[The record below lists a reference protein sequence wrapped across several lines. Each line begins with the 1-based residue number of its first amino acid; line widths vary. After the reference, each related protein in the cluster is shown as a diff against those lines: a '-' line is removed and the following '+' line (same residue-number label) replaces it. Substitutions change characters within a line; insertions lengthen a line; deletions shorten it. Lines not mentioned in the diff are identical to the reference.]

1 MPNKKYNFTVSEE
14 QNAKRVDHFIV
25 KELPSFSRTKI
36 NKLIK
41 EGALLVNGNPIDESS
56 KKVNFGDEVEL
67 SVPEA
72 VAIDIKT
79 QNIPLEIVYED
90 DDLLVINKPIG
101 MVVHPGAGNPDGT
114 LVNALLH
121 HCKGNLS
128 GINGELRPGIVH
140 RIDKDTSGLLVVA
153 KNDIAH
159 NELAKQFEEH
169 TTQRTYL
176 AFVWGMM
183 KPIHGRIETLIGR
196 SRYNRQ
202 KMSADV
208 GAGKVAI
215 TNYTT
220 LEIYKG
226 THLPDISLVE
236 CKLETGRTHQ
246 IRVHLAH
253 KKNPILGD
261 QMYGSKIRKIR
272 DIDPELQKIIE
283 GINFQALH
291 AQSLG
296 FIHPKTEEEL
306 FFTTK
311 LPKDL
316 LNLQKMLKK
325 LGNQPLDF

>member
-25 KELPSFSRTKI
+25 EELPLFSRTKI

-41 EGALLVNGNPIDESS
+41 EGGLFVNGKPIDESS

-67 SVPEA
+67 VVPEA
-72 VAIDIKT
+72 IITDIKP
-79 QNIPLEIVYED
+79 QKIPIDIVYED
-90 DDLLVINKPIG
+90 DDLLVVNKPIG

-208 GAGKVAI
+208 ASGKDAI
-215 TNYTT
+215 TNYKT
-220 LEIYKG
+220 LEIFKG
-226 THLPDISLVE
+226 KTIPDISLIE
-236 CKLETGRTHQ
+236 CQLETGRTHQ

-261 QMYGSKIRKIR
+261 QMYGSKMRKIR

-283 GINFQALH
+283 EINFQALH

-296 FIHPKTEEEL
+296 FIHPKTREEL
-306 FFTTK
+306 FFTTE

-316 LNLQKMLKK
+316 LKLQKMLKR
-325 LGNQPLDF
+325 LGN

>member
-1 MPNKKYNFTVSEE
+1 MADKKYKFTVSEE
-14 QNAKRVDHFIV
+14 QNVKRVDHFIV
-25 KELPSFSRTKI
+25 EELPTFSRTKI
-36 NKLIK
+36 SKLIK
-41 EGALLVNGNPIDESS
+41 EGALLVNNQAIEESS
-56 KKVNFGDEVEL
+56 KKISFGDVIEL
-67 SVPEA
+67 TVPEP
-72 VAIDIKT
+72 VATDLQAQDIS
-79 QNIPLEIVYED
+79 LDVVYED

-159 NELAKQFEEH
+159 NVLAKQFEDH
-169 TTQRTYL
+169 SIQRTYL
-176 AFVWGMM
+176 AFVWGMP

-196 SRYNRQ
+196 SKYNRQ

-208 GAGKVAI
+208 GSGKDAI
-215 TNYTT
+215 TNYKT
-220 LEIYKG
+220 LEVFKG
-226 THLPDISLVE
+226 KTIPDISLIE

-253 KKNPILGD
+253 KGNPILGD
-261 QMYGSKIRKIR
+261 QMYGKKIRKIR
-272 DIDPELQKIIE
+272 DLDEELSVVLE
-283 GINFQALH
+283 NINFQALH

-296 FIHPKTEEEL
+296 FLHPKSDQEL
-306 FFTTK
+306 FFTTE

-316 LNLQKMLKK
+316 LNLQKMLKR
-325 LGNQPLDF
+325 LGN

>member
-1 MPNKKYNFTVSEE
+1 MADKKYKFTVSEE
-14 QNAKRVDHFIV
+14 QSVKRVDHFIV
-25 KELPSFSRTKI
+25 KELPTFSRTKI
-36 NKLIK
+36 SKLIK
-41 EGALLVNGNPIDESS
+41 EGALLVNNQAIEESS
-56 KKVNFGDEVEL
+56 KKISFGDVIEL
-67 SVPEA
+67 TVPEPVATDLQAQDISLA
-72 VAIDIKT
+72 V
-79 QNIPLEIVYED
+79 VYED

-159 NELAKQFEEH
+159 NVLAKQFEDH
-169 TTQRTYL
+169 SIQRTYL
-176 AFVWGMM
+176 AFVWGMP

-196 SRYNRQ
+196 SKYNRQ

-208 GAGKVAI
+208 GSGKNAI
-215 TNYTT
+215 TNYKT
-220 LEIYKG
+220 LEVFKG
-226 THLPDISLVE
+226 KTIPDISLIE

-253 KKNPILGD
+253 KGNPILGD
-261 QMYGSKIRKIR
+261 QMYGKKIRKIR
-272 DIDPELQKIIE
+272 DLDEELSVVLE
-283 GINFQALH
+283 NINFQALH

-296 FIHPKTEEEL
+296 FLHPKSDQEL
-306 FFTTK
+306 FFTTE

-325 LGNQPLDF
+325 LGN

>member
-1 MPNKKYNFTVSEE
+1 MPNKKYNFTVSED
-14 QNAKRVDHFIV
+14 QQSKRVDQFIV
-25 KELPSFSRTKI
+25 EELPSFSRTKI
-36 NKLIK
+36 AKLVK
-41 EGALLVNGNPIDESS
+41 EGARLINGKAVTDNS
-56 KKVNFGDEVEL
+56 KKVTSGDEIEL
-67 SVPEA
+67 LVPEA
-72 VAIDIKT
+72 VATDIKP
-79 QNIPLEIVYED
+79 QKIPLDIVYED

-101 MVVHPGAGNPDGT
+101 MVVHPGAGNPDKT

-153 KNDIAH
+153 KNDMAH
-159 NELAKQFEEH
+159 NNLAKQFEEH
-169 TTQRTYL
+169 SIQRTYL

-183 KPIHGRIETLIGR
+183 KPIHGRIETFIGR
-196 SRYNRQ
+196 SKYNRQ

-208 GAGKVAI
+208 ASGKDAI
-215 TNYTT
+215 TNYKT
-220 LEIYKG
+220 LEIFKG
-226 THLPDISLVE
+226 KTIPDISLIE
-236 CKLETGRTHQ
+236 CQLETGRTHQ

-261 QMYGSKIRKIR
+261 QMYGSKMRKIR

-283 GINFQALH
+283 EINFQALH

-296 FIHPKTEEEL
+296 FIHPKTKEEL
-306 FFTTK
+306 FFTTE

-316 LNLQKMLKK
+316 LKLQKMLKR
-325 LGNQPLDF
+325 LGN

>member
-1 MPNKKYNFTVSEE
+1 MADKKYKFTVSEE
-14 QNAKRVDHFIV
+14 QNVKRVDHFIV
-25 KELPSFSRTKI
+25 EELPTFSRTKI
-36 NKLIK
+36 SKLIK
-41 EGALLVNGNPIDESS
+41 EGALLVNNQAIEESS
-56 KKVNFGDEVEL
+56 KKISFGDVIEL
-67 SVPEA
+67 TVPEP
-72 VAIDIKT
+72 VATDLQAQDIS
-79 QNIPLEIVYED
+79 LDVVYED

-159 NELAKQFEEH
+159 NVLAKQFEDH
-169 TTQRTYL
+169 SIQRTYL
-176 AFVWGMM
+176 AFVWGMP

-196 SRYNRQ
+196 SKYNRQ

-208 GAGKVAI
+208 GSGKDAI
-215 TNYTT
+215 TNYKT
-220 LEIYKG
+220 LEVFKG
-226 THLPDISLVE
+226 KTIPDISLIE

-253 KKNPILGD
+253 KGNPILGD
-261 QMYGSKIRKIR
+261 QMYGKKIRKIR
-272 DIDPELQKIIE
+272 DLDEELSVLLE
-283 GINFQALH
+283 NINFQALH

-296 FIHPKTEEEL
+296 FLHPKSGKEL
-306 FFTTK
+306 FFTTE

-316 LNLQKMLKK
+316 LNLQKMLKR
-325 LGNQPLDF
+325 LGN

>member
-1 MPNKKYNFTVSEE
+1 MADKKYKFTVSEE
-14 QNAKRVDHFIV
+14 QNVKRVDHFIV
-25 KELPSFSRTKI
+25 EELPTFSRTKI
-36 NKLIK
+36 SKLIK
-41 EGALLVNGNPIDESS
+41 EGALLVNNQAIEESS
-56 KKVNFGDEVEL
+56 KKISFGDVIEL
-67 SVPEA
+67 TVPEP
-72 VAIDIKT
+72 VATDLQAQDIS
-79 QNIPLEIVYED
+79 LDVVYED

-159 NELAKQFEEH
+159 NVLAKQFEDH
-169 TTQRTYL
+169 SIQRTYL
-176 AFVWGMM
+176 AFVWGMP

-196 SRYNRQ
+196 SKYNRQ

-208 GAGKVAI
+208 GSGKDAI
-215 TNYTT
+215 TNYKT
-220 LEIYKG
+220 LEVFKG
-226 THLPDISLVE
+226 KTIPDISLIE

-253 KKNPILGD
+253 KGNPILGD
-261 QMYGSKIRKIR
+261 QMYGKKIRKIR
-272 DIDPELQKIIE
+272 DLDEELSVLLE
-283 GINFQALH
+283 NINFQALH

-296 FIHPKTEEEL
+296 FLHPKSGKEL
-306 FFTTK
+306 FFTTE

-325 LGNQPLDF
+325 LGN

>member
-1 MPNKKYNFTVSEE
+1 MTDKKYKFTVSEE
-14 QNAKRVDHFIV
+14 QHLKRVDHFV
-25 KELPSFSRTKI
+25 VEELPTFSRTKI
-36 NKLIK
+36 SKLIK
-41 EGALLVNGNPIDESS
+41 EGALLVNNQSIEESS
-56 KKVNFGDEVEL
+56 KKISFGDEVEL
-67 SVPEA
+67 VVPEP
-72 VAIDIKT
+72 VATDL
-79 QNIPLEIVYED
+79 QAQDIPLNIVYED

-153 KNDIAH
+153 KNDVAH
-159 NELAKQFEEH
+159 NVLAKQFEDH
-169 TTQRTYL
+169 SIQRTYL
-176 AFVWGMM
+176 AFVWGMP

-196 SRYNRQ
+196 SKYNRQ

-208 GAGKVAI
+208 GSGKNAI
-215 TNYTT
+215 TNYKT
-220 LEIYKG
+220 LEVFKG
-226 THLPDISLVE
+226 KTIPDISLIE

-253 KKNPILGD
+253 KANPILGD
-261 QMYGSKIRKIR
+261 QMYGKKIRKIR
-272 DIDPELQKIIE
+272 DLDEELSVVLE
-283 GINFQALH
+283 NINFQALH

-296 FIHPKTEEEL
+296 FLHPKSDQEL
-306 FFTTK
+306 FFTTE

-325 LGNQPLDF
+325 LGN

>member
-1 MPNKKYNFTVSEE
+1 MADKKYKFTVSEE
-14 QNAKRVDHFIV
+14 QNVKRVDHFIV
-25 KELPSFSRTKI
+25 EELPTFSRTKI
-36 NKLIK
+36 SKLIK
-41 EGALLVNGNPIDESS
+41 EGALLVNNQAIEESS
-56 KKVNFGDEVEL
+56 KKISFGDVIEL
-67 SVPEA
+67 TVPEPVATDLQAQDISLA
-72 VAIDIKT
+72 V
-79 QNIPLEIVYED
+79 VYED

-159 NELAKQFEEH
+159 NVLAKQFEDH
-169 TTQRTYL
+169 SIQRTYL
-176 AFVWGMM
+176 AFVWGMP

-196 SRYNRQ
+196 SKYNRQ

-208 GAGKVAI
+208 GSGKNAI
-215 TNYTT
+215 TNYKT
-220 LEIYKG
+220 LEVFKG
-226 THLPDISLVE
+226 KTIPDISLIE

-253 KKNPILGD
+253 KGNPILGD
-261 QMYGSKIRKIR
+261 QMYGKKIRKIR
-272 DIDPELQKIIE
+272 DLDEELSVLLE
-283 GINFQALH
+283 NINFQALH

-296 FIHPKTEEEL
+296 FLHPKSGKEL
-306 FFTTK
+306 FFTTE

-316 LNLQKMLKK
+316 LNLQKMLKR
-325 LGNQPLDF
+325 LGN

>member
-1 MPNKKYNFTVSEE
+1 MTDKKYKFTVSEE
-14 QNAKRVDHFIV
+14 QHLKRVDHFIV
-25 KELPSFSRTKI
+25 KELPTFSRTKI
-36 NKLIK
+36 SKLIK
-41 EGALLVNGNPIDESS
+41 EGALLINNQSIKERS
-56 KKVNFGDEVEL
+56 KKISLGDEIEL
-67 SVPEA
+67 TVPEPVVTDLRA
-72 VAIDIKT
+72 QDIT
-79 QNIPLEIVYED
+79 LNIVYED

-159 NELAKQFEEH
+159 NVLAKQFEDH
-169 TTQRTYL
+169 SIQRTYL
-176 AFVWGMM
+176 AFVWGMP

-196 SRYNRQ
+196 SKYNRQ

-208 GAGKVAI
+208 GSGKDAI
-215 TNYTT
+215 TNYKT
-220 LEIYKG
+220 LEVFKG
-226 THLPDISLVE
+226 KAIPDISLIE

-253 KKNPILGD
+253 KGNPILGD
-261 QMYGSKIRKIR
+261 QMYGKKIRKIR
-272 DIDPELQKIIE
+272 DLDEELSVLLE
-283 GINFQALH
+283 NINFQALH

-296 FIHPKTEEEL
+296 FLHPKSGKEL
-306 FFTTK
+306 FFTTE

-325 LGNQPLDF
+325 LGN

>member
-1 MPNKKYNFTVSEE
+1 MADKKYKFTVSEE
-14 QNAKRVDHFIV
+14 QNVKRVDHFIV
-25 KELPSFSRTKI
+25 EELPTFSRTKI
-36 NKLIK
+36 SKLIK
-41 EGALLVNGNPIDESS
+41 EGALLVNNQAIEESS
-56 KKVNFGDEVEL
+56 KKISFGDVIEL
-67 SVPEA
+67 TVPEPVATDLQAQDISLA
-72 VAIDIKT
+72 V
-79 QNIPLEIVYED
+79 VYED

-159 NELAKQFEEH
+159 NVLAKQFEDH
-169 TTQRTYL
+169 SIQRTYL
-176 AFVWGMM
+176 AFVWGMP

-196 SRYNRQ
+196 SKYNRQ

-208 GAGKVAI
+208 GSGKDAI
-215 TNYTT
+215 TNYKT
-220 LEIYKG
+220 LEVFKG
-226 THLPDISLVE
+226 KTIPDISLIE

-253 KKNPILGD
+253 KGNPILGD
-261 QMYGSKIRKIR
+261 QMYGKKIRKIR
-272 DIDPELQKIIE
+272 DLDEELSVVLE
-283 GINFQALH
+283 NINFQALH

-296 FIHPKTEEEL
+296 FLHPKSDQEL
-306 FFTTK
+306 FFTTE

-325 LGNQPLDF
+325 LGN

>member
-1 MPNKKYNFTVSEE
+1 MADKKYKFIVSEE
-14 QNAKRVDHFIV
+14 QSLKRVDHFIV
-25 KELPSFSRTKI
+25 EELPTFSRTKI
-36 NKLIK
+36 SKLIK
-41 EGALLVNGNPIDESS
+41 EGALLVNNQSVEESS
-56 KKVNFGDEVEL
+56 KKINFRDEIEL
-67 SVPEA
+67 TVPEP
-72 VAIDIKT
+72 VATDLQAQDIS
-79 QNIPLEIVYED
+79 LDVVYED

-159 NELAKQFEEH
+159 NVLAKQFEDH
-169 TTQRTYL
+169 SIQRTYL
-176 AFVWGMM
+176 AFVWGMP

-196 SRYNRQ
+196 SKYNRQ

-208 GAGKVAI
+208 GSGKDAI
-215 TNYTT
+215 TNYKT
-220 LEIYKG
+220 LEVFKG
-226 THLPDISLVE
+226 KAIPDISLIE

-253 KKNPILGD
+253 KGNPILGD
-261 QMYGSKIRKIR
+261 QMYGKKIRKIR
-272 DIDPELQKIIE
+272 DLDEELSVLLE
-283 GINFQALH
+283 NINFQALH

-296 FIHPKTEEEL
+296 FLHPKSGKEL
-306 FFTTK
+306 FFTTE

-325 LGNQPLDF
+325 LGN

>member
-1 MPNKKYNFTVSEE
+1 MADKKYKFTVSEE
-14 QNAKRVDHFIV
+14 QNVKRVDHFIV
-25 KELPSFSRTKI
+25 EELPTFSRTKI
-36 NKLIK
+36 SKLIK
-41 EGALLVNGNPIDESS
+41 EGALLVNNQAIEESS
-56 KKVNFGDEVEL
+56 KKISFGDVIEL
-67 SVPEA
+67 TVPEPVATDLQAQDISLA
-72 VAIDIKT
+72 V
-79 QNIPLEIVYED
+79 VYED

-159 NELAKQFEEH
+159 NVLAKQFEDH
-169 TTQRTYL
+169 SIQRTYL
-176 AFVWGMM
+176 AFVWGMP

-196 SRYNRQ
+196 SKYNRQ

-208 GAGKVAI
+208 GSGKNAI
-215 TNYTT
+215 TNYKT
-220 LEIYKG
+220 LEVFKG
-226 THLPDISLVE
+226 KTIPDISLIE

-253 KKNPILGD
+253 KGNPILGD
-261 QMYGSKIRKIR
+261 QMYGKKIRKIR
-272 DIDPELQKIIE
+272 DLDEELSVVLE
-283 GINFQALH
+283 NINFQALH

-296 FIHPKTEEEL
+296 FLHPKSGKEL
-306 FFTTK
+306 FFTTE

-316 LNLQKMLKK
+316 LNLQKMLKR
-325 LGNQPLDF
+325 LGN

>member
-1 MPNKKYNFTVSEE
+1 MPNKKYNFTVSED
-14 QNAKRVDHFIV
+14 QQSKRVDQFIV
-25 KELPSFSRTKI
+25 EELPSFSRTKI
-36 NKLIK
+36 AKLVK
-41 EGALLVNGNPIDESS
+41 EGALLINGKAVTDNS
-56 KKVNFGDEVEL
+56 KKVTSGDEIEL
-67 SVPEA
+67 LVPEA
-72 VAIDIKT
+72 VATDIKP
-79 QNIPLEIVYED
+79 QKIPLDIVYED

-153 KNDIAH
+153 KNDMAH
-159 NELAKQFEEH
+159 NNLAKQFEEH
-169 TTQRTYL
+169 SIQRTYL

-183 KPIHGRIETLIGR
+183 KPIHGRIETFIGR
-196 SRYNRQ
+196 SKYNRQ

-208 GAGKVAI
+208 ASGKDAI
-215 TNYTT
+215 TNYKT
-220 LEIYKG
+220 LEIFKG
-226 THLPDISLVE
+226 KNIPDISLIE

-261 QMYGSKIRKIR
+261 QMYGSKMRKIR
-272 DIDPELQKIIE
+272 DIDPALQHIIE
-283 GINFQALH
+283 KINFQALH

-296 FIHPKTEEEL
+296 FIHPTTGEEL
-306 FFTTK
+306 FFTTE
-311 LPKDL
+311 LPQDL
-316 LNLQKMLKK
+316 LNLQKVLKK
-325 LGNQPLDF
+325 LEN